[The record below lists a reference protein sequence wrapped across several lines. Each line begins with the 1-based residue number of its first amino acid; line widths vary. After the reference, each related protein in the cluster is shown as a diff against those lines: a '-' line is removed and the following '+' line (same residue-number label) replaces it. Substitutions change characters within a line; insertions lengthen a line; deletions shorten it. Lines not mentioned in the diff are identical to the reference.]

1 MTASMPPVAPQAKTS
16 GLAIAALV
24 CGIAG
29 LCTAGLG
36 GGVGIILGIVAVV
49 KVKRS
54 AGQLKGKGMA
64 VVGIIAGILSILLWA
79 VLIVGGLALA
89 LMDVHSS
96 PRMVSAGSLAA
107 VESSDENLS
116 EPGGAFKALQA
127 AIQSRNYRRL
137 AELSRGGA
145 APLTEEAWREML
157 SSSTKRVPG
166 TDIAMK
172 DLPEALSSAEGYSG
186 ESMNDEA
193 KYESAGATF
202 HFTRQPGGR
211 WYFTGFE

>member
-36 GGVGIILGIVAVV
+36 GIAGIILGIVAMV

-54 AGQLKGKGMA
+54 AGQLKGKGLA
-64 VVGIIAGILSILLWA
+64 IVGIIVGILSILLWA
-79 VLIVGGLALA
+79 VLIVGGLAVA

-96 PRMVSAGSLAA
+96 PRMVSTDSSAA
-107 VESSDENLS
+107 VQRSDENLS

-137 AELSRGGA
+137 AELSRGDG
-145 APLTEEAWREML
+145 LTEDAWREMFN
-157 SSSTKRVPG
+157 SPEKPVPG
-166 TDIAMK
+166 TKVPMK
-172 DLPEALSSAEGYSG
+172 DFLRAMSHWGGYSCS
-186 ESMNDEA
+186 SMNDDAEVKA
-193 KYESAGATF
+193 ADVTF
-202 HFTRQPGGR
+202 HFKRQADGR

>member
-24 CGIAG
+24 CGIVG

-36 GGVGIILGIVAVV
+36 GIAGIILGIVAMA
-49 KVKRS
+49 KVNRS
-54 AGQLKGKGMA
+54 AGQLKGKGLA
-64 VVGIIAGILSILLWA
+64 IGGIIVGILSILLWA
-79 VLIVGGLALA
+79 VLIVGGLAWF
-89 LMDVHSS
+89 LMEAQSR
-96 PRMVSAGSLAA
+96 PRMVSIESPSA

-116 EPGGAFKALQA
+116 EPGGAFQTLQA

-145 APLTEEAWREML
+145 PPLTENMWREML
-157 SSSTKRVPG
+157 GSSTKRVPG

-172 DLPEALSSAEGYSG
+172 DLPEALSSAGGYSG
-186 ESMNDEA
+186 HSMNDDAEY
-193 KYESAGATF
+193 KSAGVTF
-202 HFTRQPGGR
+202 HFARQPDGR
-211 WYFTGFE
+211 WLFVGFE

>member
-116 EPGGAFKALQA
+116 EPGGA
-127 AIQSRNYRRL
+127 
-137 AELSRGGA
+137 

>member
-1 MTASMPPVAPQAKTS
+1 MTASMPPVVPQVKTS

-29 LCTAGLG
+29 LCTGGLG
-36 GGVGIILGIVAVV
+36 GVAGIILGIVAMV

-54 AGQLKGKGMA
+54 AGQLKGKGLA
-64 VVGIIAGILSILLWA
+64 IGGIIAGILSILLWA
-79 VLIVGGLALA
+79 ALIVGGLAVA
-89 LMDVHSS
+89 LMEPHSRS
-96 PRMVSAGSLAA
+96 RMVSVDRSAA
-107 VESSDENLS
+107 VRRSDENLS

-145 APLTEEAWREML
+145 SPITEDEWCEML

-172 DLPEALSSAEGYSG
+172 DLPEELSSAGGYSG
-186 ESMNDEA
+186 QSMNDEA
-193 KYESAGATF
+193 EYKSAGATF
-202 HFTRQPGGR
+202 HFARQPGGR

>member
-36 GGVGIILGIVAVV
+36 GIAGIILGIVAMV

-54 AGQLKGKGMA
+54 AGQLKGKGLA
-64 VVGIIAGILSILLWA
+64 IGGIIAGILSILLWA
-79 VLIVGGLALA
+79 VLIVGGLAVA

-96 PRMVSAGSLAA
+96 PRMVSTDSSAA
-107 VESSDENLS
+107 VQRSDENLS

-137 AELSRGGA
+137 AELSRGDG
-145 APLTEEAWREML
+145 LTEDAWREMFN
-157 SSSTKRVPG
+157 SPEKPVPG
-166 TDIAMK
+166 TKVPMK
-172 DLPEALSSAEGYSG
+172 DFLRAMSHWGGYSCS
-186 ESMNDEA
+186 SMNDDAEVKA
-193 KYESAGATF
+193 ADVIF
-202 HFTRQPGGR
+202 HFKRQPDGR